1 MNTAITE
8 VPAGYMLNAAGHLVP
23 EDLVRDQDKLRD
35 SVTRDL
41 IDMAKEIH
49 DRLKHFKKNALSDIA
64 DVVQISADRYDV
76 KLGGKKGNVSLIS
89 YDGKYKVVRS
99 FAERLAFTEELEAA
113 KELINR
119 CITRWSEG
127 ANENIRALVDRAFR
141 TNNKG
146 QLRTQAILELLR
158 LEIADEEWLRAMDA
172 LKDSIMVADTAVYV
186 RFYERVGDTDQYKA
200 IPLDLAAV

>member
-1 MNTAITE
+1 MNTNTTT
-8 VPAGYMLNAAGHLVP
+8 VPEGYMLNAVGHLVP
-23 EDLVRDQDKLRD
+23 EDQVRDQDKLRD

-41 IDMAKEIH
+41 IDMARELH

>member
-1 MNTAITE
+1 MNTNTNT
-8 VPAGYMLNAAGHLVP
+8 VPEGYMRNAVGHLVP
-23 EDLVRDQDKLRD
+23 EDQVRDQDKLRD

>member
-1 MNTAITE
+1 MNKAISE

-23 EDLVRDQDKLRD
+23 EDQVRDQDKLRNE
-35 SVTRDL
+35 VTLDL
-41 IDMAKEIH
+41 VFRAERINEELRA
-49 DRLKHFKKNALSDIA
+49 FKKRALDDI
-64 DVVQISADRYDV
+64 DDLVQISADRYGV
-76 KLGGKKGNVSLIS
+76 KMGGRKGNVSLIS

-99 FAERLAFTEELEAA
+99 FAERLTFTEELEAA
-113 KELINR
+113 KELINN

-127 ANENIRALVDRAFR
+127 ANDNIRALVDRAFR
-141 TNNKG
+141 TNAKG
-146 QLRTQAILELLR
+146 QLRTTAILDLLR
-158 LEIADEEWLRAMDA
+158 LEIEDEEWTRAMEA

>member
-1 MNTAITE
+1 MNKAITE

-23 EDLVRDQDKLRD
+23 EDQVRDQDKLRNE
-35 SVTRDL
+35 VTLDL
-41 IDMAKEIH
+41 VFRAERINEELRA
-49 DRLKHFKKNALSDIA
+49 FKKRALDDI
-64 DVVQISADRYDV
+64 DDLVQISADRYGV
-76 KLGGKKGNVSLIS
+76 KMGGRKGNVSLIS

-127 ANENIRALVDRAFR
+127 ANDNIRALVDRAFR
-141 TNNKG
+141 TNAKG
-146 QLRTQAILELLR
+146 QLRTTAILDLLR
-158 LEIADEEWLRAMDA
+158 LDIDDEEWLRAMEA

-186 RFYERVGDTDQYKA
+186 RFYERVGNTDQYKA